1 MSPFP
6 PVDDAKWRF
15 FWKIGERPE
24 RMVENN
30 YPNIYPEGFPE
41 WEEQMDKWGNHMVNG
56 TRLAAE
62 MAAVG
67 MGLEKDTFT

>member
-1 MSPFP
+1 
-6 PVDDAKWRF
+6 
-15 FWKIGERPE
+15 
-24 RMVENN
+24 MVENN